1 MAKRGHTG
9 RSPGWSARGEGKFT
23 KRKYHRARR
32 QMLRL
37 EAREGREGVE
47 RGMIGALSMMKWKN
61 H

>member
-1 MAKRGHTG
+1 MPKRGRTG
-9 RSPGWSARGEGKFT
+9 NNPGWHCAGVGKVT

-37 EAREGREGVE
+37 EAREGREDIE
-47 RGMIGALSMMKWKN
+47 RGINHALSMMKWKN